1 MYSVLYCYGG
11 NYALHHFGE
20 RAEAQEY
27 VMNASAGVRS
37 ACEAARNAAPDDQK
51 VRFETIV
58 RQDAVMVVNPAA
70 DPCCEMW
77 VIAPVVLEGKGADTP
92 VSVKAFT
99 KQFVEAMGGN
109 PTDEQL
115 KDVIAT
121 MQELV
126 LTGLLTPYERR
137 FTATL
142 KLPASR
148 LAFLDKFLTG
158 EVIQGEGCVEAHSV
172 RFPDG
177 MVMDLKVCGCS
188 EDPSWAESVL
198 FAPSSEPIP
207 ACPALPTLDEVAC
220 SGVEDDFIGPSELEY
235 NGTNYVVDVVDGGDI
250 DAPILLIMENP
261 LKENLCDWAVDGKP
275 VIPGQP
281 AWVAVACSD
290 AVRDVQVCSSKECDL
305 QDDDSWEDWGQAEVY
320 LGVFR
325 GTKAEAMKAA
335 QESAGIDQDNIRLYQ
350 I

>member
-1 MYSVLYCYGG
+1 MY
-11 NYALHHFGE
+11 YAYYSNGEYYNIRHFVKKDD
-20 RAEAQEY
+20 AQKY
-27 VMNASAGVRS
+27 IMSASES
-37 ACEAARNAAPDDQK
+37 ARNACANAQETARKEERRHFQIVVTDDQVIVK
-51 VRFETIV
+51 NPENGACVEEWHIGPVIPEDTKAGDDADQMDEERIKAIKKRIRETAAILGEDGKPLFDAKRDLHK
-58 RQDAVMVVNPAA
+58 RQF
-70 DPCCEMW
+70 
-77 VIAPVVLEGKGADTP
+77 
-92 VSVKAFT
+92 S
-99 KQFVEAMGGN
+99 
-109 PTDEQL
+109 
-115 KDVIAT
+115 
-121 MQELV
+121 
-126 LTGLLTPYERR
+126 
-137 FTATL
+137 ATL
-142 KLPASR
+142 KLPAR
-148 LAFLDKFLTG
+148 RIAILNEFLSG
-158 EVIQGEGCVEAHSV
+158 EVIQGEGRTEMHSV

-177 MVMDLKVCGCS
+177 MVMDLKVCGCD

-198 FAPSSEPIP
+198 FAPTSTTSTGHTI
-207 ACPALPTLDEVAC
+207 LDEVAC

-235 NGTNYVVDVVDGGDI
+235 NGTNYVVNAVDGGDI

-261 LKENLCDWAVDGKP
+261 LKEILCDWAVDGKP